1 MAVVPHT
8 SQCEVGNWKFETL
21 PLILRKICIA
31 FISVHVFFFF
41 VWISNSW
48 NSYFLFNSLVIDRQ
62 RRGDGQAV
70 LVWAQRLGL
79 RCAHSHCKNLQRIYC
94 SKCVNVQVLQH
105 IRITSSSKVAGKAVL
120 GVSVTGRS
128 SWALRSTSSLSSS
141 SSQSSPNLMFYRR
154 TSTAGLK
161 GCRLEAV
168 EATHRNLGWQGNVQ
182 HRTWNIKYFAFPK
195 HSWSISIIPHT
206 EQAPLH
212 LVLDRQGQRPQQCV
226 SPEGRHQT
234 RGLACRSERH
244 RLPGELISCDFAFI
258 LANDMRKHIKIHL
271 RDK

>member
-1 MAVVPHT
+1 MWIPKTLMIMAVVPHT

-141 SSQSSPNLMFYRR
+141 NHHNHHPTWCFTGEPALQV
-154 TSTAGLK
+154 LK
-161 GCRLEAV
+161 GADWKQLRPHIE
-168 EATHRNLGWQGNVQ
+168 TLGGKVMF
-182 HRTWNIKYFAFPK
+182 NIG
-195 HSWSISIIPHT
+195 HGI
-206 EQAPLH
+206 
-212 LVLDRQGQRPQQCV
+212 
-226 SPEGRHQT
+226 
-234 RGLACRSERH
+234 
-244 RLPGELISCDFAFI
+244 
-258 LANDMRKHIKIHL
+258 
-271 RDK
+271 